1 MQKQSFTL
9 KGGQSQSQSQSSNL
23 KGLFEGYFI
32 EPQFLDEVFQHNG
45 VPNGYYDKIIEHF
58 NKLSL
63 DDFKDINEY
72 TKMSFF
78 NQGIT
83 FAVYSD
89 KDQGTERI
97 FPFDLFPRI
106 IPKDEW
112 EMLEK
117 GVIQR
122 NRAINMFLWDIY
134 HDKKIFKDKV
144 VPEELIASSPY
155 YYKSMMGVNP
165 VGKIYTHVSGT
176 DLIKHNDGKYYVL
189 EDNVRCPS
197 GVSYVLSNRDA
208 IKKTF
213 PNLLLHH
220 DVSSVQEYPLQLHEI
235 MKSVAPEKAE
245 SPTCVVLTP
254 GIFNSA
260 YFEHAFLALN
270 MGIQLV
276 EGRDLLVDKNF
287 VYMKTLYGPKRVD
300 VIYRR
305 VDDEFIDPLVFNK
318 DSMLGVKGLM
328 GAYQA
333 GNVTLLNAPG
343 TGAADD
349 KAVYTYVPAMIKYY
363 LSEEA
368 ILNNVHTYRCE
379 LDNDLKYVLENMEK
393 VVVKPVDESGGYGLL
408 VGSRATK
415 EEIEEFKKRI
425 LANRRKYIAQP
436 IMSLSVHSTF
446 IDEDNKFEERHIDLR
461 TYCLMGK
468 DKSYLLKGGL
478 TRVALK
484 KGSLVVNSS
493 QGGGSKDTWVLL
505 T

>member
-1 MQKQSFTL
+1 MT
-9 KGGQSQSQSQSSNL
+9 QSQSQTSFS
-23 KGLFEGYFI
+23 GLFNNYKLD
-32 EPQFLDEVFQHNG
+32 PKFLDEVFKPDGSHN
-45 VPNGYYDKIIEHF
+45 VYYDKIIAQF
-58 NKLSL
+58 KDLSL
-63 DDFKDINEY
+63 EDFKDINEY

-89 KDQGTERI
+89 KDKGVERI

-112 EMLEK
+112 AMLER

-122 NRAINMFLWDIY
+122 NMAINMFLWDIY
-134 HDKKIFKDKV
+134 HDKKILKDKI
-144 VPEELIASSPY
+144 VPESLIASSPY
-155 YYKSMMGVNP
+155 YYKVMMGVNP
-165 VGKIYTHVSGT
+165 VGKIYTHIAGT
-176 DLIKHNDGKYYVL
+176 DLIKHSDGNYYVL

-213 PNLLLHH
+213 PNLLLNQG
-220 DVSSVQEYPLQLHEI
+220 VASVQEYPLELLNV
-235 MKSVAPEKAE
+235 MKSLAQPSA
-245 SPTCVVLTP
+245 SDDPTCVVLTP
-254 GIFNSA
+254 GIYNSA
-260 YFEHAFLALN
+260 YFEHSFLALN
-270 MGIQLV
+270 MGIPLV
-276 EGRDLLVDKNF
+276 EGRDLFVDKGF

-305 VDDEFIDPLVFNK
+305 VDDDFIDPLAFNPN
-318 DSMLGVKGLM
+318 SVLGVPRLM
-328 GAYQA
+328 DAYKK

-349 KAVYTYVPAMIKYY
+349 KAVYTFVPDMIKFY
-363 LSEEA
+363 LGEEP
-368 ILNNVHTYRCE
+368 ILRNVHTYKCE
-379 LDNDLKYVLENMEK
+379 IDEDYKYVMENMEK
-393 VVVKPVDESGGYGLL
+393 LVVKPVDESGGYGLL
-408 VGSRATK
+408 VGSRAT
-415 EEIEEFKKRI
+415 EEELDDFRKKI
-425 LANRRKYIAQP
+425 TTNKRKYIAQP

-446 IDEDNKFEERHIDLR
+446 IDGENKFEQRHIDLR

-468 DKSYLLKGGL
+468 DKQYLLKGGL
-478 TRVALK
+478 SRVALK

-505 T
+505 

>member
-1 MQKQSFTL
+1 MENNTSELQ
-9 KGGQSQSQSQSSNL
+9 
-23 KGLFEGYFI
+23 GLFSGYAVDAK
-32 EPQFLDEVFQHNG
+32 FLDEVFTQQGKSNPH
-45 VPNGYYDKIIEHF
+45 YQKILEHF

-89 KDQGTERI
+89 KEKGIERI
-97 FPFDLFPRI
+97 FPFDLFPRV
-106 IPKDEW
+106 IPNKEW
-112 EMLEK
+112 DMLEK

-122 NRAINMFLWDIY
+122 NTAINMFLWDIY
-134 HDKKIFKDKV
+134 HEKKIFKDKV
-144 VPEELIASSPY
+144 VPESLIATSPY
-155 YYKSMMGVNP
+155 YYQAMMGVDP
-165 VGKIYTHVSGT
+165 VGKIYTHVAGT
-176 DLIKHNDGKYYVL
+176 DLIKHSDGNYYVL

-213 PNLLLHH
+213 PNLLLNHN
-220 DVSSVQEYPLQLHEI
+220 VRSVQEYPLELLDI
-235 MKSVAPEKAE
+235 MKSVAPEKTQE
-245 SPTCVVLTP
+245 PTCVVLTP
-254 GIFNSA
+254 GIYNSA

-276 EGRDLLVDKNF
+276 EGRDLFVEKGF
-287 VYMKTLYGPKRVD
+287 VYMKTLYGPQRVD

-305 VDDEFIDPLVFNK
+305 VDDDFIDPLVFK
-318 DSMLGVKGLM
+318 SDSMLGVPGLM
-328 GAYQA
+328 SAYKE

-349 KAVYTYVPAMIKYY
+349 KAVYTYVPDMIKYY
-363 LSEEA
+363 MSEEP
-368 ILNNVHTYRCE
+368 ILKNVHTYRCE
-379 LDNDLKYVLENMEK
+379 KDDDLKYVLENMEK

-408 VGSRATK
+408 VGSKATK

-425 LANRRKYIAQP
+425 QANRRKYIAQP

-446 IDEDNKFEERHIDLR
+446 IDGENKFEQRHIDLR

-468 DKSYLLKGGL
+468 DKQYLLKGGL

-505 T
+505 N